1 MFKQTFRM
9 LITVFALSACDL
21 QHSTTPTGTFR
32 GVLPCADCP
41 GINYKLTL
49 NEDMS
54 YTENVMYLGKST
66 TAKTRSGKFEVK
78 NENIVWLKDK
88 SKKEG
93 MNHFTLDSGGLTM
106 LDINGNPIR
115 SGFSEQYHLIR
126 E

>member
-1 MFKQTFRM
+1 M